1 MLCAT
6 PARSDRIMM
15 VRAAFLIFQNEFR
28 LLSKDRVGLFML
40 LLAPVVIIAVA
51 GFSLGNL
58 YGAHPRPHAWLIPL
72 VDHDHGP
79 VAQAIIKALE
89 AEPSITIT
97 PLATVAEGR
106 RIVMRDARA
115 VIAIE
120 IPEGTSDVLKAG
132 QTAHLAIYIDPTKR
146 IEADAIELRLT
157 GLCERIS
164 AAAGNA
170 ARVQIAEKGIAAR
183 AQVDRI
189 SQQIAAVK
197 AHLEDYRRRVLS
209 ARLAAE
215 HSLKQREIGQI
226 ANLRASAEADAKR
239 SMAEIQVS
247 ITKQLEPRQHA
258 LDAAASYLHELQ
270 IAKLQFQQWLENLKA
285 AAGSHAKDIPPPPSW
300 PTAPANLAL
309 LSEPF
314 TLSLPPPS
322 IPNISLPPL
331 PSIPLPPLPSVDDLF
346 PRLPSIQLEEMPP
359 LPGQLGWSERSLTG
373 ADVRANAFDQY
384 VPGFGITFLLIGMLM
399 GISLRLIEDRDWGT
413 LQRLRVSGAPLTG
426 TLIGKLFS
434 RFLVGLAQLT
444 ILFAIG
450 WWLFGISLGRNPLA
464 LFLPAI
470 SISFAAAAFGLII
483 ACLARTHDSVMPIG
497 AVCAM
502 AMSAIGG
509 CWWPLSFEPSWLRAI
524 GLLMPTTWTMQAF
537 NDLMIRNLVPS
548 DVLMPSAATIGLGVL
563 FVTIGLI
570 GASRLYR

>member
-1 MLCAT
+1 
-6 PARSDRIMM
+6 MM
-15 VRAAFLIFQNEFR
+15 VRAAFLIFQNEFH

-58 YGAHPRPHAWLIPL
+58 YGAHPRPHAWVIPL
-72 VDHDHGP
+72 IDRDHGP
-79 VAQAIIKALE
+79 VARAIIKALE

-97 PLATVAEGR
+97 PLATIAEGR
-106 RIVMRDARA
+106 RIVMRNAHA

-120 IPEGTSDVLKAG
+120 IPEGTSDMLKSG
-132 QTAHLAIYIDPTKR
+132 QTAHLTIYIDPTKR

-157 GLCERIS
+157 ALCEHIS
-164 AAAGNA
+164 AAAANT
-170 ARVQIAEKGIAAR
+170 ARVQIAAKEIAAR
-183 AQVDRI
+183 DQLDRI
-189 SQQIAAVK
+189 SRQMAALK

-209 ARLAAE
+209 AKLAAE
-215 HSLKQREIGQI
+215 RNLKRREIGQI
-226 ANLRASAEADAKR
+226 ADLQASADAAAKH
-239 SMAEIQVS
+239 SMVAIQVA
-247 ITKQLEPRQHA
+247 IAKQLEPRQHA
-258 LDAAASYLHELQ
+258 LIAAASYLHQLQ
-270 IAKLQFQQWLENLKA
+270 VAKLQFQEWLENLKA
-285 AAGSHAKDIPPPPSW
+285 AAGSHATDIPPPPRW
-300 PTAPANLAL
+300 PAAPADLAL
-309 LSEPF
+309 LSEPPS
-314 TLSLPPPS
+314 LSFPAPS
-322 IPNISLPPL
+322 IPKINL
-331 PSIPLPPLPSVDDLF
+331 PLPPFIALPPFPSANDLF
-346 PRLPSIQLEEMPP
+346 PRLPVIQLQEMPL
-359 LPGQLGWSERSLTG
+359 LPGQLGWNERSLTG
-373 ADVRANAFDQY
+373 GDARVNAFDQY

-413 LQRLRVSGAPLTG
+413 LQRLQVSGAPLTG

-450 WWLFGISLGRNPLA
+450 WWLFGISLGRNPVA

-470 SISFAAAAFGLII
+470 AISFAAAAFGLVI

-502 AMSAIGG
+502 AMSAVGG

-537 NDLMIRNLVPS
+537 NDLMIRNLAPS
-548 DVLMPSAATIGLGVL
+548 DVLIPSAATIGLGLL